1 MESNNERV
9 KRLYVEFERLGVP
22 SVRAAIDV
30 GRLGKNGKPSE
41 TEAAAHWLKLK
52 SEEQIN
58 STSENNRNNKRR
70 WLITTVLSTTAFLF
84 GMLGLATGGLALFAI
99 LNELRRVADP
109 GRMKRLFTALIIG
122 LSVLPIMTNV
132 DLAATDLGNSAV
144 DRLVIVVIDPPAN
157 FESVASE
164 LGYVVGDL
172 IVLEEL
178 SVEVVEVGL
187 PEGRSIDAAIKE
199 LEKHFPNLV
208 IGDSEYYEVI
218 LENRAGR

>member
-1 MESNNERV
+1 
-9 KRLYVEFERLGVP
+9 
-22 SVRAAIDV
+22 
-30 GRLGKNGKPSE
+30 
-41 TEAAAHWLKLK
+41 
-52 SEEQIN
+52 
-58 STSENNRNNKRR
+58 
-70 WLITTVLSTTAFLF
+70 
-84 GMLGLATGGLALFAI
+84 MLGLATGGLALFAI

>member
-1 MESNNERV
+1 
-9 KRLYVEFERLGVP
+9 
-22 SVRAAIDV
+22 
-30 GRLGKNGKPSE
+30 
-41 TEAAAHWLKLK
+41 
-52 SEEQIN
+52 
-58 STSENNRNNKRR
+58 
-70 WLITTVLSTTAFLF
+70 
-84 GMLGLATGGLALFAI
+84 
-99 LNELRRVADP
+99 
-109 GRMKRLFTALIIG
+109 
-122 LSVLPIMTNV
+122 MTNV